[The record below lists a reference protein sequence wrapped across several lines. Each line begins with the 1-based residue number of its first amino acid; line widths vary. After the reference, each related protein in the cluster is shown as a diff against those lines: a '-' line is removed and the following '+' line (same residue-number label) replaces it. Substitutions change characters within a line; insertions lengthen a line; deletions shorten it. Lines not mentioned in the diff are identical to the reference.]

1 MKINKKFLQVIA
13 AFQILF
19 FHLWAPL
26 TSTQIE
32 QFILKTAYV
41 GVDMFFFLSAYSLA
55 GREIDYVPFLKD
67 RVLKMYAKFAF
78 FVLIMALFTK
88 SYGVIRAVKS
98 LTLIEFFQK
107 GGGAFLWFI
116 PAILIFYMLYPL
128 FLKWNSRLK
137 VLWVLL
143 IWIALSVISEYAFSY
158 TAVFIFTNRIP
169 VILTGYLFK
178 TYCNE
183 KLDEANNNDIACDEQ
198 RNTAKRNNT
207 SSYVE
212 CEIDK
217 HSGTNIQFLRRSWI
231 VLILIGTLLL
241 YMYGFKVRLNF
252 PIKDMFYVLAIP
264 TVLGLAILSGHI
276 KKSALIDALGSLTL
290 ELYAVQ
296 MIFGQKIL
304 ISFYNLFEKN
314 ALLTNLAV
322 TFVMFLMAFVL
333 SKLTGVI
340 DKKRAIV

>member
-1 MKINKKFLQVIA
+1 MTINKKFLQVIA

-67 RVLKMYAKFAF
+67 RVLKLYAKFAF
-78 FVLIMALFTK
+78 FTLIMALFSK
-88 SYGVIRAVKS
+88 SFGVIRAVKS
-98 LTLIEFFQK
+98 LTFIEFFQK

-116 PAILIFYMLYPL
+116 PAILIFYAVYPL
-128 FLKWNSRLK
+128 FLKWNSRFK
-137 VLWVLL
+137 VIWVLL
-143 IWIALSVISEYAFSY
+143 IWLTGSVFAEHVLSY

-169 VILTGYLFK
+169 VILAGYLFK
-178 TYCNE
+178 TYCT
-183 KLDEANNNDIACDEQ
+183 KNNN
-198 RNTAKRNNT
+198 
-207 SSYVE
+207 
-212 CEIDK
+212 
-217 HSGTNIQFLRRSWI
+217 LRRSFI
-231 VLILIGTLLL
+231 VLIPLGVLLL

-264 TVLGLAILSGHI
+264 AVIGLVTLSSYV
-276 KKSALIDALGSLTL
+276 KKYAVTESLGSITL

-296 MIFGQKIL
+296 MIFGQRIL
-304 ISFYNLFEKN
+304 IWAYNVFNKN
-314 ALLTNLAV
+314 ALLTNI
-322 TFVMFLMAFVL
+322 FV
-333 SKLTGVI
+333 TGVMLLLAYI
-340 DKKRAIV
+340 ISYVIKRGERLIIK

>member
-1 MKINKKFLQVIA
+1 MTINKKFLQVIA

-67 RVLKMYAKFAF
+67 RVLKLYAKFAF
-78 FVLIMALFTK
+78 FTLIMALFSK
-88 SYGVIRAVKS
+88 SFGVIRVVKS

-116 PAILIFYMLYPL
+116 PAILILYIIYPL
-128 FLKWNSRLK
+128 FLKWNSRFK
-137 VLWVLL
+137 VIWVLL
-143 IWIALSVISEYAFSY
+143 IWLTGSVFAEHVLSY

-169 VILTGYLFK
+169 VILAGYLFK
-178 TYCNE
+178 TYCTGNR
-183 KLDEANNNDIACDEQ
+183 DAIMPDNNKMN
-198 RNTAKRNNT
+198 RT
-207 SSYVE
+207 
-212 CEIDK
+212 
-217 HSGTNIQFLRRSWI
+217 IQILRRSWV
-231 VLILIGTLLL
+231 VLIAAGVLLL
-241 YMYGFKVRLNF
+241 HMYGFKVRLNF

-264 TVLGLAILSGHI
+264 SVIGLVMLSSYV
-276 KKSALIDALGSLTL
+276 KKYAVTESLGSITL

-296 MIFGQKIL
+296 MIFGQQIL
-304 ISFYNLFEKN
+304 IWAYNVFNKN
-314 ALLTNLAV
+314 ALLTNI
-322 TFVMFLMAFVL
+322 FV
-333 SKLTGVI
+333 TGVMLLLAYI
-340 DKKRAIV
+340 ISHVFKRGERLIIK

>member
-1 MKINKKFLQVIA
+1 MTINKKFLQVIA

-67 RVLKMYAKFAF
+67 RVLKLYAKFAF
-78 FVLIMALFTK
+78 FVLIMALFSK
-88 SYGVIRAVKS
+88 SFGVIRAVKS
-98 LTLIEFFQK
+98 LTFIEFFQK

-116 PAILIFYMLYPL
+116 PAILIFYAVYPL
-128 FLKWNSRLK
+128 FLKWNSRFK
-137 VLWVLL
+137 VIWVLL
-143 IWIALSVISEYAFSY
+143 IWLTGSVFAEHVLSY

-169 VILTGYLFK
+169 VILAGYLFK
-178 TYCNE
+178 TYCT
-183 KLDEANNNDIACDEQ
+183 KNNN
-198 RNTAKRNNT
+198 
-207 SSYVE
+207 
-212 CEIDK
+212 
-217 HSGTNIQFLRRSWI
+217 LRRSFI
-231 VLILIGTLLL
+231 VLIPLGVLLL

-264 TVLGLAILSGHI
+264 SVLGLVTLSSYV
-276 KKSALIDALGSLTL
+276 KKYAVTESLGSITL

-296 MIFGQKIL
+296 MIFGQRIL
-304 ISFYNLFEKN
+304 IFAYNIFNKN
-314 ALLTNLAV
+314 ALLTNI
-322 TFVMFLMAFVL
+322 FV
-333 SKLTGVI
+333 TGVMLLLAYI
-340 DKKRAIV
+340 ISYVIKRGERLIIK

>member
-1 MKINKKFLQVIA
+1 MTINKKFLQVIA

-67 RVLKMYAKFAF
+67 RVLKLYAKFAF
-78 FVLIMALFTK
+78 FVLIMALFSK
-88 SYGVIRAVKS
+88 SFGVIRAVKS
-98 LTLIEFFQK
+98 LTFIEFFQK

-116 PAILIFYMLYPL
+116 PAILIFYAVYPL
-128 FLKWNSRLK
+128 FLKWNSRFK
-137 VLWVLL
+137 VIWVLL
-143 IWIALSVISEYAFSY
+143 IWLVAGVFSEHVLSY

-169 VILTGYLFK
+169 VILAGYLFK
-178 TYCNE
+178 TYCT
-183 KLDEANNNDIACDEQ
+183 KNNN
-198 RNTAKRNNT
+198 
-207 SSYVE
+207 
-212 CEIDK
+212 
-217 HSGTNIQFLRRSWI
+217 LRRSFI
-231 VLILIGTLLL
+231 VLIPLGVLLL

-264 TVLGLAILSGHI
+264 SVLGLVTLSSYV
-276 KKSALIDALGSLTL
+276 KKYAVTESLGSITL

-296 MIFGQKIL
+296 MIFGQRIL
-304 ISFYNLFEKN
+304 IWAYNVFNKN
-314 ALLTNLAV
+314 ALLTNI
-322 TFVMFLMAFVL
+322 FV
-333 SKLTGVI
+333 TGVMLLLAYI
-340 DKKRAIV
+340 ISYVIKRGERLIIK

>member
-1 MKINKKFLQVIA
+1 MTINKKFLQVIA

-67 RVLKMYAKFAF
+67 RVLKLYAKFAF
-78 FVLIMALFTK
+78 FVLIMALFSK
-88 SYGVIRAVKS
+88 SFGVIRAVKS
-98 LTLIEFFQK
+98 LTFIEFFQK

-116 PAILIFYMLYPL
+116 PAILIFYAVYPL
-128 FLKWNSRLK
+128 FLKWNSRFK
-137 VLWVLL
+137 VIWVLL
-143 IWIALSVISEYAFSY
+143 IWLTGSVFAEHVLSY

-169 VILTGYLFK
+169 VILAGYLFK
-178 TYCNE
+178 TYCT
-183 KLDEANNNDIACDEQ
+183 KNNN
-198 RNTAKRNNT
+198 
-207 SSYVE
+207 
-212 CEIDK
+212 
-217 HSGTNIQFLRRSWI
+217 LRRSFI
-231 VLILIGTLLL
+231 VLIPLGVLLL

-264 TVLGLAILSGHI
+264 SVLGLVTLSSYV
-276 KKSALIDALGSLTL
+276 KKYAVTESLGSITL

-296 MIFGQKIL
+296 MIFGQRIL
-304 ISFYNLFEKN
+304 IFAYNIFNKN
-314 ALLTNLAV
+314 ALLTNI
-322 TFVMFLMAFVL
+322 FV
-333 SKLTGVI
+333 TGVMLLLTYI
-340 DKKRAIV
+340 ISYVIKRGERLIIK

>member
-1 MKINKKFLQVIA
+1 MTINKKFLQVIA

-67 RVLKMYAKFAF
+67 RVLKLYAKFAS
-78 FVLIMALFTK
+78 FVLIMALFSK
-88 SYGVIRAVKS
+88 SFGVIRAVKS
-98 LTLIEFFQK
+98 LTFIEFFQK

-116 PAILIFYMLYPL
+116 PAILIFYAVYPL
-128 FLKWNSRLK
+128 FLKWNSRFK
-137 VLWVLL
+137 VIWVLL
-143 IWIALSVISEYAFSY
+143 IWLIAGVFSEHVLSY

-169 VILTGYLFK
+169 VILAGYLFK
-178 TYCNE
+178 TYCT
-183 KLDEANNNDIACDEQ
+183 KNNN
-198 RNTAKRNNT
+198 
-207 SSYVE
+207 
-212 CEIDK
+212 
-217 HSGTNIQFLRRSWI
+217 LRRSFI
-231 VLILIGTLLL
+231 VLIPLGVLLL

-264 TVLGLAILSGHI
+264 SVLGLVTLSSYV
-276 KKSALIDALGSLTL
+276 KKYAVTESLGSITL

-296 MIFGQKIL
+296 MIFGQRIL
-304 ISFYNLFEKN
+304 IWAYNVFNKN
-314 ALLTNLAV
+314 ALLTNI
-322 TFVMFLMAFVL
+322 FV
-333 SKLTGVI
+333 TGVMLLLAYI
-340 DKKRAIV
+340 ISYVIKRGERLIIK

>member
-1 MKINKKFLQVIA
+1 MTINKKFLQVIA

-19 FHLWAPL
+19 FHLWAPI

-67 RVLKMYAKFAF
+67 RVLKLYAKFAF
-78 FVLIMALFTK
+78 FVLIMALFSK
-88 SYGVIRAVKS
+88 SFGVIRVVKS

-116 PAILIFYMLYPL
+116 PAILILYIIYPL
-128 FLKWNSRLK
+128 FLKWNSRFK
-137 VLWVLL
+137 VIWVLL
-143 IWIALSVISEYAFSY
+143 IWLIAGVFSEHVLSY

-169 VILTGYLFK
+169 VILAGYLFK
-178 TYCNE
+178 TYCTH
-183 KLDEANNNDIACDEQ
+183 NNN
-198 RNTAKRNNT
+198 
-207 SSYVE
+207 
-212 CEIDK
+212 
-217 HSGTNIQFLRRSWI
+217 LRRSFI
-231 VLILIGTLLL
+231 VLIPLGVLLL

-264 TVLGLAILSGHI
+264 TVLGLVTLSSYV
-276 KKSALIDALGSLTL
+276 KKYAVTESLGSITL

-296 MIFGQKIL
+296 MIFGQRIL
-304 ISFYNLFEKN
+304 IWAYNVFNKN
-314 ALLTNLAV
+314 ALLTNI
-322 TFVMFLMAFVL
+322 FV
-333 SKLTGVI
+333 TGVMLLLAYI
-340 DKKRAIV
+340 ISHVIKRGERLIIK

>member
-1 MKINKKFLQVIA
+1 MTINKKFLQVIA

-67 RVLKMYAKFAF
+67 RLLKMYAKFAF
-78 FVLIMALFTK
+78 FVLIMALFSK
-88 SYGVIRAVKS
+88 SFGVIRVVKS

-116 PAILIFYMLYPL
+116 PAILILYIIYPL
-128 FLKWNSRLK
+128 FLKWNSRFK
-137 VLWVLL
+137 VIWVLL
-143 IWIALSVISEYAFSY
+143 IWLIAGVFSEHVLSY

-169 VILTGYLFK
+169 VILAGYLFK
-178 TYCNE
+178 TYCTGNR
-183 KLDEANNNDIACDEQ
+183 DAIMPDNNKMN
-198 RNTAKRNNT
+198 RT
-207 SSYVE
+207 
-212 CEIDK
+212 
-217 HSGTNIQFLRRSWI
+217 IQILRRSFI
-231 VLILIGTLLL
+231 VLIPLGTLLL

-264 TVLGLAILSGHI
+264 TVLGLVTLSSYV
-276 KKSALIDALGSLTL
+276 KKYAVTESLGSITL

-296 MIFGQKIL
+296 MIFGQRIL
-304 ISFYNLFEKN
+304 IWAYNVFNKN
-314 ALLTNLAV
+314 ALLTNI
-322 TFVMFLMAFVL
+322 FV
-333 SKLTGVI
+333 TGVMLLLAYI
-340 DKKRAIV
+340 ISNVIKRGERLIIK

>member
-1 MKINKKFLQVIA
+1 MTINKKFLQVIA

-67 RVLKMYAKFAF
+67 RVLKLYAKFAF
-78 FVLIMALFTK
+78 FTLIMALFSK
-88 SYGVIRAVKS
+88 SFGVIRVVKS

-116 PAILIFYMLYPL
+116 PAILIFYAVYPL
-128 FLKWNSRLK
+128 FLKWNSRFK
-137 VLWVLL
+137 VIWVLL
-143 IWIALSVISEYAFSY
+143 IWLTGSVLAEHVLSY

-169 VILTGYLFK
+169 VILAGYLFK
-178 TYCNE
+178 TYCT
-183 KLDEANNNDIACDEQ
+183 KNNN
-198 RNTAKRNNT
+198 
-207 SSYVE
+207 
-212 CEIDK
+212 
-217 HSGTNIQFLRRSWI
+217 LRRSFI
-231 VLILIGTLLL
+231 VLIPLGALLL

-264 TVLGLAILSGHI
+264 SVIGLVMLSSYV
-276 KKSALIDALGSLTL
+276 KKYAVTESLGSITL

-296 MIFGQKIL
+296 MIFGQQIL
-304 ISFYNLFEKN
+304 IWAYNVFNKN
-314 ALLTNLAV
+314 ALLTNI
-322 TFVMFLMAFVL
+322 FV
-333 SKLTGVI
+333 TGVMLLLAYI
-340 DKKRAIV
+340 ISYVIKRGERLIIK

>member
-1 MKINKKFLQVIA
+1 MTINKKFLQVIA

-67 RVLKMYAKFAF
+67 RVLKLYAKFAF
-78 FVLIMALFTK
+78 FTLIMALFSK
-88 SYGVIRAVKS
+88 SFGVIRVVKS

-116 PAILIFYMLYPL
+116 PAILILYIIYPL
-128 FLKWNSRLK
+128 FLKWNSRFK
-137 VLWVLL
+137 VIWVLL
-143 IWIALSVISEYAFSY
+143 IWLVAGVFSEHVLSY

-169 VILTGYLFK
+169 VILAGYLFK
-178 TYCNE
+178 TYCTH
-183 KLDEANNNDIACDEQ
+183 NNN
-198 RNTAKRNNT
+198 
-207 SSYVE
+207 
-212 CEIDK
+212 
-217 HSGTNIQFLRRSWI
+217 LRRSFI
-231 VLILIGTLLL
+231 VLIPLGVLLL
-241 YMYGFKVRLNF
+241 HMYGFKVRLNF

-264 TVLGLAILSGHI
+264 TVLGLVTLSSYV
-276 KKSALIDALGSLTL
+276 KKYAVTESLGSITL

-296 MIFGQKIL
+296 MIFGQRIL
-304 ISFYNLFEKN
+304 MWAYNVFNKN
-314 ALLTNLAV
+314 ALLTNI
-322 TFVMFLMAFVL
+322 FV
-333 SKLTGVI
+333 TGVMLLLAYI
-340 DKKRAIV
+340 ISYVIKRCERLIIK

>member
-1 MKINKKFLQVIA
+1 MTINKKFLQVIA

-67 RVLKMYAKFAF
+67 RVLKLYAKFAF
-78 FVLIMALFTK
+78 FTLIMALFSK
-88 SYGVIRAVKS
+88 SFGVIRVVKS

-116 PAILIFYMLYPL
+116 PAILILYIIYPL

-137 VLWVLL
+137 VIWVLL
-143 IWIALSVISEYAFSY
+143 IWLTGSVFAEHVLSY

-169 VILTGYLFK
+169 VILAGYLFK
-178 TYCNE
+178 TYCTH
-183 KLDEANNNDIACDEQ
+183 NNN
-198 RNTAKRNNT
+198 
-207 SSYVE
+207 
-212 CEIDK
+212 
-217 HSGTNIQFLRRSWI
+217 LRRSFI
-231 VLILIGTLLL
+231 VLIPLGVLLL

-252 PIKDMFYVLAIP
+252 PLKDMFYVLAIP
-264 TVLGLAILSGHI
+264 TVLGLVTLSSYV
-276 KKSALIDALGSLTL
+276 KKYVVTESLGSITL

-296 MIFGQKIL
+296 MIFGQRIL
-304 ISFYNLFEKN
+304 IFAYNIFNKN
-314 ALLTNLAV
+314 ALLTNI
-322 TFVMFLMAFVL
+322 FV
-333 SKLTGVI
+333 TGVMLLLAYI
-340 DKKRAIV
+340 ISHVIKRGERLIIK

>member
-1 MKINKKFLQVIA
+1 MTINKKFLQVIA

-67 RVLKMYAKFAF
+67 RVLNLYAKFAF
-78 FVLIMALFTK
+78 FVLIMALFSK
-88 SYGVIRAVKS
+88 SFGVIRAVKS
-98 LTLIEFFQK
+98 LTFIEFFQK

-116 PAILIFYMLYPL
+116 PAILILYIIYPL

-137 VLWVLL
+137 VIWVLL
-143 IWIALSVISEYAFSY
+143 IWLTGSVFAEHVLSY

-169 VILTGYLFK
+169 VILAGYLFK
-178 TYCNE
+178 TYCTGNR
-183 KLDEANNNDIACDEQ
+183 DAIMPDNNKMN
-198 RNTAKRNNT
+198 RT
-207 SSYVE
+207 
-212 CEIDK
+212 
-217 HSGTNIQFLRRSWI
+217 IQILRRSWV
-231 VLILIGTLLL
+231 VLIPLGALLL

-264 TVLGLAILSGHI
+264 TVLGLVTLSSYV
-276 KKSALIDALGSLTL
+276 KKCAVTESLGSITL

-296 MIFGQKIL
+296 MIFGQRIL
-304 ISFYNLFEKN
+304 IFAYNIFNKN
-314 ALLTNLAV
+314 ALLTNV
-322 TFVMFLMAFVL
+322 FV
-333 SKLTGVI
+333 TGVMLLLAYI
-340 DKKRAIV
+340 ISYVIKRGERLIIK

>member
-1 MKINKKFLQVIA
+1 MTINKKFLQVIA

-67 RVLKMYAKFAF
+67 RLLKMYAKFAF
-78 FVLIMALFTK
+78 FVLIMALFSK
-88 SYGVIRAVKS
+88 SFGVIRAVKS
-98 LTLIEFFQK
+98 LTFIEFFQK

-116 PAILIFYMLYPL
+116 PAILIFYAVYPL

-137 VLWVLL
+137 VIWVLL
-143 IWIALSVISEYAFSY
+143 IWLTGSVFAEHVLSY

-169 VILTGYLFK
+169 VILAGYLFK
-178 TYCNE
+178 TYCTGNR
-183 KLDEANNNDIACDEQ
+183 DAIMPDNNKMN
-198 RNTAKRNNT
+198 RT
-207 SSYVE
+207 
-212 CEIDK
+212 
-217 HSGTNIQFLRRSWI
+217 IQILRRSFI
-231 VLILIGTLLL
+231 VLIPLGVLLL
-241 YMYGFKVRLNF
+241 HMYGFKVRLNF

-264 TVLGLAILSGHI
+264 AVLGLVTLSSYV
-276 KKSALIDALGSLTL
+276 KKYAVTESLGSITL

-296 MIFGQKIL
+296 MIFGQRIL
-304 ISFYNLFEKN
+304 IWAYNVFNKN
-314 ALLTNLAV
+314 ALLTNI
-322 TFVMFLMAFVL
+322 FV
-333 SKLTGVI
+333 TGVMLLLAYI
-340 DKKRAIV
+340 ISHVIKRSERLIIK

>member
-1 MKINKKFLQVIA
+1 MTINKKFLQVIA

-67 RVLKMYAKFAF
+67 RVLKLYAKFAF
-78 FVLIMALFTK
+78 FTLIMALFSK
-88 SYGVIRAVKS
+88 SFGVIRVVKS

-116 PAILIFYMLYPL
+116 PAILIFYAVYPL
-128 FLKWNSRLK
+128 FLKWNSRFK
-137 VLWVLL
+137 VIWVLL
-143 IWIALSVISEYAFSY
+143 IWLTGSVFAEHVLSY

-169 VILTGYLFK
+169 VILAGYLFK
-178 TYCNE
+178 TYCT
-183 KLDEANNNDIACDEQ
+183 KNNN
-198 RNTAKRNNT
+198 
-207 SSYVE
+207 
-212 CEIDK
+212 
-217 HSGTNIQFLRRSWI
+217 LRRSFI
-231 VLILIGTLLL
+231 VLIPLGALLL

-264 TVLGLAILSGHI
+264 SVFGLVMLSSYV
-276 KKSALIDALGSLTL
+276 KKYAVTESLGSITL

-296 MIFGQKIL
+296 MIFGQQIL
-304 ISFYNLFEKN
+304 IWAYNVFNKN
-314 ALLTNLAV
+314 ALLTNI
-322 TFVMFLMAFVL
+322 FV
-333 SKLTGVI
+333 TGVMLLLAYI
-340 DKKRAIV
+340 ISYVIKRGERLIIK